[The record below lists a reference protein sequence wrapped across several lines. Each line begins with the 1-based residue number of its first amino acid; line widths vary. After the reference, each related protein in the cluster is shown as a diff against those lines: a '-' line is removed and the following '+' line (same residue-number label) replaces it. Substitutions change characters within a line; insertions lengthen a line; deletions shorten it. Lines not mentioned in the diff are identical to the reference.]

1 MRKTKIMVVE
11 DEAIVALT
19 IRKKL
24 MKHGYEV
31 PLIAD
36 NGADAIKN
44 VKEVEPSL
52 ILMDI
57 NLKGEIDGIETARKI
72 REIYDV
78 PVIFLTAYSDDKTL
92 ERAKSATPF
101 GYLIKPYD
109 EKELYSNIEMAL
121 SKHQQDL
128 HLKQYREDLEKLV
141 SERTADLRES
151 NLQLQN
157 AKDEL
162 IKSLDK
168 EKELVKLKSQFISMI
183 SHEFRTPLA
192 VISFAQELMPMYLE
206 KQDYSG
212 IKKSATNSLSAV
224 STLIDFIDDC
234 LEINDKK
241 LEVYETNTSSF
252 KIDYLLNE
260 VIDKIKKENNN
271 THHIIINNPNDNLFI
286 RTDRELLKD
295 ILLNIVKNAVLYS
308 PRDSE
313 IIIEVKTNE
322 ENSIIN
328 IIDNGD
334 GISPEDQ
341 EKIFDSFFRSKKYVG
356 SIKGIGLGLY
366 IVKKNIEALNGS
378 ILVSSKLG
386 EGSTFEVIL
395 PK

>member
-1 MRKTKIMVVE
+1 MGKAKIMVVE

-24 MKHGYEV
+24 TKHGYDV
-31 PLIAD
+31 PLIVD

-44 VKEVEPSL
+44 VKEIEPNL

-57 NLKGEIDGIETARKI
+57 NLKGETDGIETARKI

-121 SKHQQDL
+121 SKHQHDL
-128 HLKQYREDLEKLV
+128 QLKQYRQDLEKLV
-141 SERTADLRES
+141 SERTSDLRES

-192 VISFAQELMPMYLE
+192 VISFAQELIPMYIE

-224 STLIDFIDDC
+224 STLIEFINDC
-234 LEINDKK
+234 LEINDKD
-241 LEVYETNTSSF
+241 LEVYDVNTSSF

-260 VIDKIKKENNN
+260 VIDSIKKENKS
-271 THHIIINNPNDNLFI
+271 THNIIKSKPDEDLFI
-286 RTDRELLKD
+286 RTDRGLLKD
-295 ILLNIVKNAVLYS
+295 ILFNIIKNAVIYS
-308 PRDSE
+308 PNNSD
-313 IIIEVKTNE
+313 IIVKVSDHE
-322 ENSIIN
+322 DKLVIK

-334 GISPEDQ
+334 GISPEDK

-378 ILVSSKLG
+378 VLVSSNVE

-395 PK
+395 TK